1 MTRTLKFTLVLAAL
15 VLQTSLAV
23 AQTVGTGG
31 GRVTMQAIV
40 AALGVKCDYCHVRNV
55 PGNQPAQVQAESG
68 QPPTHLEIARNMVAM
83 MKDLNERM
91 IPAATGKEAAANLRI
106 QCVTCHRGVAIP
118 GQLSDIVTQTA
129 LKAGGEAAVAQYR
142 ELRKEYYG
150 RQAYDFG
157 EETLINA
164 SAPIATGKPDDAVAL
179 LKLNLKFYPQSVRTY
194 TQLAFT
200 YTRKLDD
207 DAAIAALEKA
217 LEINPDNSVVR
228 GQLEQLKS
236 YRKQ

>member
-1 MTRTLKFTLVLAAL
+1 MRTSKCTLVLAAISM
-15 VLQTSLAV
+15 QASLAM
-23 AQTVGTGG
+23 AQTIGAGG

-55 PGNQPAQVQAESG
+55 PGNQPAQAQAQPG

-118 GQLSDIVTQTA
+118 GQLSDIMTQTA
-129 LKAGGEAAVAQYR
+129 LKAGGEAAVGQYR

-164 SAPIATGKPDDAVAL
+164 AAPIATAKPEDAVAL
-179 LKLNLKFYPQSVRTY
+179 LKLNLEFYPQSVRTY

-207 DAAIAALEKA
+207 DAAIGALEKA
-217 LEINPDNSVVR
+217 LEINPDNSVVK

-236 YRKQ
+236 YRRQ